1 MTVESRVVDHWAS
14 WGPTGLEAVAV
25 AAPTHRQ
32 AGQVTASSTDA
43 RTTLRKRTVR
53 PVHHREQ
60 AARARAAGALTA
72 STADRHARAA
82 VIGLA

>member
-1 MTVESRVVDHWAS
+1 M
-14 WGPTGLEAVAV
+14 
-25 AAPTHRQ
+25 
-32 AGQVTASSTDA
+32 
-43 RTTLRKRTVR
+43 RKRTVR